1 MAGNGISPL
10 RDFMYLRDAMDRFF
24 EDRWVSPGSML
35 TFTGPSSQSLPM
47 DIYETADDFVLRVLV
62 PGVKPDDI
70 DVQYQSGTLTLRTKL
85 ASFALPEDATS
96 LLSEIGG
103 GQAIRQIS
111 LPRAVDVEEVT
122 TTFEDGVLTLVLPKS
137 ADAKPRQI
145 KVEPQAQLASAA
157 TGN

>member
-35 TFTGPSSQSLPM
+35 TVAGPGSQSLPM
-47 DIYETADDFVLRVLV
+47 DVHETADEFVLRALV
-62 PGVKPDDI
+62 PGVKPEDI

-85 ASFALPEDATS
+85 AAFPVPEDATP
-96 LLSEIGG
+96 LLNEIGG
-103 GQAIRQIS
+103 GQAIRQLS
-111 LPRAVDVEEVT
+111 LPRSVDVEGVT
-122 TTFEDGVLTLVLPKS
+122 STFEDGVLTLVLPKT

-145 KVEPQAQLASAA
+145 KVEAQAQIGSGA
-157 TGN
+157 TSK

>member
-10 RDFMYLRDAMDRFF
+10 RDFMYLRDAMDRLF

-35 TFTGPSSQSLPM
+35 TWTGASSQSLPM
-47 DIYETADDFVLRVLV
+47 DVYESPDEFVLRALV
-62 PGVKPDDI
+62 PGVKPEEI

-85 ASFALPEDATS
+85 ASFQVPDDATS

-103 GQAIRQIS
+103 GQAIRQLS
-111 LPRAVDVEEVT
+111 LPRSVDVEGVM
-122 TTFEDGVLTLVLPKS
+122 TTFEDGVLTMVLPKT

-145 KVEPQAQLASAA
+145 KVEPQAQLASGPA
-157 TGN
+157 GN

>member
-35 TFTGPSSQSLPM
+35 TWTGANSQSLPM
-47 DIYETADDFVLRVLV
+47 NVYETPDDFVLRALV
-62 PGVKPDDI
+62 PGVKPEEI
-70 DVQYQSGTLTLRTKL
+70 DVQYQSGTLILRTKL
-85 ASFALPEDATS
+85 ASFAVPDDATP

-103 GQAIRQIS
+103 GQAIRQLS
-111 LPRAVDVEEVT
+111 LPRSVDVEAVT
-122 TTFEDGVLTLVLPKS
+122 TTFEDGVLTLVLPKT

-145 KVEPQAQLASAA
+145 KVEPQAQLAGGPAA
-157 TGN
+157 N